1 MRSRNKKSK
10 KKKKK
15 AAYRRGEKLT
25 LFFKRGTIALL
36 LIVCAALSVLGA
48 KSLVRQF
55 HIKEIRVSGNYHLD
69 ENDIIKSAEITKGQ
83 PLLKL
88 GFEEV
93 VQNLKKNAWIKK
105 VALRKQF
112 PDTLLIDIE
121 EAVPKALLSLRKRM
135 YLLDRDGKILERIE
149 GETTPFLPVIKG
161 INTKNKKGISEA
173 LKLVHAL
180 HAKNTLANRE
190 SIVIGLESY
199 GLTMNIDGELIK
211 VGYGNYSKKFDRWIE
226 LEPEL
231 RKKEM
236 SILYVDLRFKDSVI
250 VKPRETGAK
259 RKSS

>member
-1 MRSRNKKSK
+1 MQSRNK

-25 LFFKRGTIALL
+25 LFFKRGTMVL
-36 LIVCAALSVLGA
+36 LIIVIAALAVLGA
-48 KSLVRQF
+48 KSLTRQF
-55 HIKEIRVSGNYHLD
+55 HIREILVTGNYHLD
-69 ENDIIKSAEITKGQ
+69 EKDIISSADIMSGA
-83 PLLKL
+83 PLLKV

-93 VQNLKKNAWIKK
+93 GQKLRKNAWIKN
-105 VALRKQF
+105 VSLRKQF
-112 PDTLLIDIE
+112 PGTLLIDIE

-135 YLLDRDGKILERIE
+135 YLLDKDGEILERIE
-149 GETTPFLPVIKG
+149 GETTPFLPVING
-161 INTKNKKGISEA
+161 INPKNKKGISEA

-180 HAKNTLANRE
+180 NEKNTLANRE

-231 RKKEM
+231 RKKDM
-236 SILYVDLRFKDSVI
+236 SIQYVDLRFKDSVI
-250 VKPRETGAK
+250 VKPRERKTK

>member
-1 MRSRNKKSK
+1 MRSRNK

-15 AAYRRGEKLT
+15 AAYRRGEKIT
-25 LFFKRGTIALL
+25 LFFKRGTMVL
-36 LIVCAALSVLGA
+36 LIIVIAALAILGA
-48 KSLVRQF
+48 KSLTRQF
-55 HIKEIRVSGNYHLD
+55 HIKEILITGNYHLD
-69 ENDIIKSAEITKGQ
+69 EKDIISSVGIMPGE
-83 PLLKL
+83 PLLKV

-93 VQNLKKNAWIKK
+93 KQNLKKNAWIKK

-112 PDTLLIDIE
+112 PGTLLIDIE

-135 YLLDRDGKILERIE
+135 YLLDREGGILERIE

-161 INTKNKKGISEA
+161 INPKNKKGISEA

-180 HAKNTLANRE
+180 HEKNTLANRE
-190 SIVIGLESY
+190 SIVIGLETY

-231 RKKEM
+231 RKKDM
-236 SILYVDLRFKDSVI
+236 SIQYVDLRFKDSVI
-250 VKPRETGAK
+250 VKPREPKTK